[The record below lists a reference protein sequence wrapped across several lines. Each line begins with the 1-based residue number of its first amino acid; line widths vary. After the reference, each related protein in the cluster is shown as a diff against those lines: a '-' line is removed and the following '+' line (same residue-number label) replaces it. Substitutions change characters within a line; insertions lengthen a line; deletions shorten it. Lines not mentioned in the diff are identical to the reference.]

1 LELLSSIARDQ
12 QPEEGLA
19 NNNSSNKY
27 KAIQVCEGVKAG
39 QNNQAA
45 GLASKE
51 RIEGQEKAMA
61 STRR

>member
-1 LELLSSIARDQ
+1 MSSIARDQ

-19 NNNSSNKY
+19 NNNSSNNKY